1 VLTVSFIVCL
11 QQFTKDDRSII
22 FEFTICT
29 AVFDFRSDAAGGR
42 NRLAYLLQKSG
53 NFWLWEFT

>member
-22 FEFTICT
+22 FEFTIMHC
-29 AVFDFRSDAAGGR
+29 SI
-42 NRLAYLLQKSG
+42 RLPQ
-53 NFWLWEFT
+53 WRRRWT